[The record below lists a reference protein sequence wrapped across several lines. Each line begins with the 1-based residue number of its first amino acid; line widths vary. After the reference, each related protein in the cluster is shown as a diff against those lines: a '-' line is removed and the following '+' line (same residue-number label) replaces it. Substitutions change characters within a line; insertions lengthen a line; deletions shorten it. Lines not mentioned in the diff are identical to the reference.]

1 MLDQLHF
8 LLGVQ
13 RHIYFESLYA
23 VIIANNY
30 SYTQLKCSNI
40 LFAYREDG
48 QPIRNRQLI
57 LENSYPITYDSTLHA
72 VDGIWWL
79 VNYSNTFAC
88 ISRPGNVIL
97 VLSTIFMVLIIAGNL
112 EIDNWSVTGICLKQ
126 QQSQMSFFL
135 QKLTVFLHTCA
146 TVSELP
152 PNTSTMTILEDWKK
166 TFIIPKNC
174 PSVCF

>member
-1 MLDQLHF
+1 MQIIVDKIFILKWLCLWNTTEIAIFFSLESADDVSLSNPKLQSDLKYLKMLDQLHF

-57 LENSYPITYDSTLHA
+57 LENSYPITYHSTLHA

-112 EIDNWSVTGICLKQ
+112 EIGAHVWSVLG
-126 QQSQMSFFL
+126 
-135 QKLTVFLHTCA
+135 
-146 TVSELP
+146 
-152 PNTSTMTILEDWKK
+152 
-166 TFIIPKNC
+166 
-174 PSVCF
+174 